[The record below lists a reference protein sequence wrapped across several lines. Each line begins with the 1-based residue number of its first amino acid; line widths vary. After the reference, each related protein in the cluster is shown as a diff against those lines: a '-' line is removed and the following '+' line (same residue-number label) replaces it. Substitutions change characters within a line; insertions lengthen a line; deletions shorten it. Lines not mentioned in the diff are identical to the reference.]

1 MNNILILTDINRLKG
16 EYYDQVYDH
25 RFDKLRD
32 MGLFLNDKSYQSSL
46 SSHFTSHSH
55 LISSHKKRGALWL
68 WSYFVLPQKGFHHRV
83 VVLREVFVSLFPER
97 PLFCMWILLPT
108 KKKKNSR
115 RKFLLKFFVSGT

>member
-46 SSHFTSHSH
+46 SSHFTFHSH

-83 VVLREVFVSLFPER
+83 VVLREVFVSLFLKDHYFVCGYYSP
-97 PLFCMWILLPT
+97 P